1 MLTNSY
7 SRESPEKLN
16 TEVQSLAVIGFDD
29 PITRLSTNHIPS
41 GVGRADDSEYLLEL
55 WNIHNESV
63 IRGIS
68 GRCQWSES
76 DSFLFTSISLNKEE
90 CMDLVEATRSAYIE
104 LLAHIKHSK
113 QPNLIRFWNYVP
125 AINEGL
131 GDNENYKLFCN
142 GRLEAFE
149 AAGVSN
155 DDFPA
160 ATGIG
165 HITSGM
171 AIYAISSAY
180 KGQHHAN
187 AQQQNAYKYPRQY
200 GKSSPSFA
208 RATTLEYPDGNLL
221 FISGTASIIGHKT
234 LHEGDLTAQLQTTK
248 ENILH
253 LLHKTVYSTDT
264 MQTMKVY
271 LRDKSCLEESK
282 KSLDHD
288 FPNAAKIYTIADIC
302 RSDLLVEVECFC
314 SLC

>member
-1 MLTNSY
+1 MLINCYTS
-7 SRESPEKLN
+7 ESFEALK
-16 TEVQSLAVIGFDD
+16 TEAPNLAVIGFDD
-29 PITRLSTNHIPS
+29 RITRSNTYNIPS
-41 GVGRADDSEYLLEL
+41 GVGRADSSEFLLEL
-55 WNIHNESV
+55 WRVNDEPVS
-63 IRGIS
+63 RGTS

-76 DSFLFTSISLNKEE
+76 GSFLFTSISLNEDE
-90 CMDLVEATRSAYIE
+90 CEDLVGATRSTYVE
-104 LLAHIKHSK
+104 LLAFIKQSK

-125 AINEGL
+125 KINEGL
-131 GDNENYKLFCN
+131 GDDENYKLFCN
-142 GRLEAFE
+142 GRLEAFA

-187 AQQQNAYKYPRQY
+187 AQQQNAYQYPRQY

-253 LLHKTVYSTDT
+253 LLHKTGYVTDS

-282 KSLDHD
+282 QSLDLD
-288 FPNAAKIYTIADIC
+288 FPSATKIFTIADIC

-314 SLC
+314 S